1 MIESDLYKPIQAAAT
16 ARGDRLWRNN
26 CGGFYDE
33 RGRFVRYGLANESAA
48 MNASVKSGD
57 LVGIVRRV
65 IMPEDVGQVIGI
77 FANLEVKRPGWRYTG
92 TPREEAQRAFNELVI
107 SLGGIAG
114 FITGPEGLR

>member
-1 MIESDLYKPIQAAAT
+1 MKESDLYKPIQAAAT

-33 RGRFVRYGLANESAA
+33 TGRFIRYGLANESAA
-48 MNASVKSGD
+48 MSATVKSGD

-65 IMPEDVGQVIGI
+65 IMPQDVGRIIGV
-77 FANLEVKRPGWRYTG
+77 FANLEVKKPGWHYTG
-92 TPREEAQRAFNELVI
+92 TPREAAQLAFNELVV

-114 FITGPEGLR
+114 FITGPGDLR

>member
-1 MIESDLYKPIQAAAT
+1 MKESDLYKPIQAAAT

-33 RGRFVRYGLANESAA
+33 TGRFIRYGLANESAA
-48 MNASVKSGD
+48 MSATVKSGD

-65 IMPEDVGQVIGI
+65 IMPQDVGQIIGV
-77 FANLEVKRPGWRYTG
+77 FANLEVKKPGWHYTG
-92 TPREEAQRAFNELVI
+92 TPREAAQLAFNELVV

-114 FITGPEGLR
+114 FITGPGDLR